1 MKKINKDICD
11 MEFHLDENK
20 MIIGF
25 TDDEATLVT
34 MSSVKDCFLK
44 FSKSMSSIL
53 DGNNNSIIEL
63 LKSNKRLKIFN
74 YIFFSLTLIFM
85 LLYFGD

>member
-11 MEFHLDENK
+11 MEFHLDESK
-20 MIIGF
+20 MTIGF

-34 MSSVKDCFLK
+34 ISSVKDCFLN